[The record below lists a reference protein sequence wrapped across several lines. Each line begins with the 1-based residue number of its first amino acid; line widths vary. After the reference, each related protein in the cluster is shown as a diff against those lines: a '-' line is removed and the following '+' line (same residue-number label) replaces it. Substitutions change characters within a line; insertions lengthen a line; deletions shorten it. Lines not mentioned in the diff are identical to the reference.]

1 MEVNT
6 LAKIK
11 NLMIEYKEKI
21 MTISIS
27 IAAILIS
34 VIAAFIALFQLVVNQ
49 DKLRLDLYN
58 KRFDIYSKII
68 DLYLKLPSNRPYY
81 DLDDSEKKE
90 LDNYKS
96 LQESFIKYYRE
107 SKFLFATESNVQDQ
121 IKNILDK
128 INFILFYI
136 NRQPK
141 GVIDSI
147 SDHDI
152 ELSDKAIINRT
163 SLEKDLLNL
172 EASIEPYLIFN
183 NYKPIKI
190 IPKSCKLKT
199 KK

>member
-1 MEVNT
+1 
-6 LAKIK
+6 
-11 NLMIEYKEKI
+11 